1 MLILRRIPKRSRLG
15 LVAVAALAVVALL
28 GLFRGGDGQ
37 QGSRF
42 IPPAHA
48 EQLIPAPPPGSEAQA
63 QAPVRPALT
72 LLPVARWLASGEY
85 AWRAEETL
93 PGPVTIVVD
102 LRARTLSVYRHGVEI
117 GRSSVV
123 YGFDEKPTPTGVFL
137 ILEKDADHV
146 STLYDAPMPWMLRL
160 TWDGV
165 AIHGSPMADDKA
177 THGCIGVPD
186 EFGEKLFALAR
197 KGGRVIVHNGPPGRA
212 DYSAYAALPY
222 GASL

>member
-1 MLILRRIPKRSRLG
+1 MLRRLPSRLLLLLG
-15 LVAVAALAVVALL
+15 ALL
-28 GLFRGGDGQ
+28 LVGVAIALLSVFGRSGGQ
-37 QGSRF
+37 SAPSF

-48 EQLIPAPPPGSEAQA
+48 EELIPAPPPAAEGH
-63 QAPVRPALT
+63 APAPAPLT
-72 LLPVARWLASGEY
+72 LLPVDRWLASGEF
-85 AWRAEETL
+85 AWRAEETA

-102 LRARTLSVYRHGVEI
+102 LRARTLSVYRQGVEI

-123 YGFDEKPTPTGVFL
+123 YGFDEKPTPTGVFP

-146 STLYDAPMPWMLRL
+146 SSLYGAPMPWMLRL

-197 KGGRVIVHNGPPGRA
+197 KGGRVIVHNGPPARA

-222 GASL
+222 GAAL

>member
-1 MLILRRIPKRSRLG
+1 MPRRLPSRLLLLLG
-15 LVAVAALAVVALL
+15 ALL
-28 GLFRGGDGQ
+28 LAAVTVPLFSLFGIGGGQ
-37 QGSRF
+37 SAPRF

-48 EQLIPAPPPGSEAQA
+48 EELIPAPPPAAGA
-63 QAPVRPALT
+63 QAPAPARLT
-72 LLPVARWLASGEY
+72 LLPVDRWLASGEY
-85 AWRAEETL
+85 AWRGEETA

-102 LRARTLSVYRHGVEI
+102 LRARTLSVYRRGVEI

-123 YGFDEKPTPTGVFL
+123 YGFDEKPTPTGVFP

-146 STLYDAPMPWMLRL
+146 SNLYNAPMPWMLRL

-165 AIHGSPMADDKA
+165 AIHGSEMADDKA

-197 KGGRVIVHNGPPGRA
+197 KGGRVIVNNGPPGRA

-222 GASL
+222 GAAL

>member
-1 MLILRRIPKRSRLG
+1 MRLLLLLG
-15 LVAVAALAVVALL
+15 ALL
-28 GLFRGGDGQ
+28 LVGAAMAVSGMLARGEGQ
-37 QGSRF
+37 LGPRL

-48 EQLIPAPPPGSEAQA
+48 EELIPAPPPAGDAQA
-63 QAPVRPALT
+63 QAPAPLT
-72 LLPVARWLASGEY
+72 LLPVDRWLTSGEY
-85 AWRAEETL
+85 AWRAEETA

-102 LRARTLSVYRHGVEI
+102 LRARTLSVYRQGVEI

-123 YGFDEKPTPTGVFL
+123 YGFDEKPTPTGVFP

-146 STLYDAPMPWMLRL
+146 SSLYDAPMPWMLRL

-197 KGGRVIVHNGPPGRA
+197 KGGRVIVHNGPPARA

-222 GASL
+222 GAAL